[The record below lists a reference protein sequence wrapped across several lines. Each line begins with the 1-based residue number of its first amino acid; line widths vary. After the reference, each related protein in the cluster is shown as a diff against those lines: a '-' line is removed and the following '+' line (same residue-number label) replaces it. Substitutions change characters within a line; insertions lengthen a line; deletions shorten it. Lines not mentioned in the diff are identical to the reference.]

1 MFSSLFSRNQEGLER
16 KNYSRLSIISDF
28 HYPCKKLVTPKERL
42 RYMAAKEGALQDM
55 NDWRDLDLAVF
66 TGDMVQRN
74 GDAEEYRLV
83 RLVVNG
89 LKKRKAFIAG
99 NHELLYTGHGEDLRP
114 CSSTE
119 RILHFARYTKTFGP
133 LYYAKEQRGY
143 LLVFLSPD
151 TVTGGAAVEL
161 SHQQLTWLDQTLAA
175 HRQMPTIIFC
185 HAPLENTAVPE
196 KNGVSLP
203 TPRNS
208 AQPAADI
215 RRILARHHQVR
226 LWVSGHT
233 HTMPGDATFMDDQ
246 NYYEGRVLNVYNSDW
261 DEDTI
266 YSNSIYLYSD
276 KIIIR
281 TYNHTKGIW
290 LPVFDRVV
298 TLPEWCCAVA

>member
-1 MFSSLFSRNQEGLER
+1 MPCFRHCFPGIKRDLKE

-133 LYYAKEQRGY
+133 LYYAKEQRG
-143 LLVFLSPD
+143 
-151 TVTGGAAVEL
+151 
-161 SHQQLTWLDQTLAA
+161 
-175 HRQMPTIIFC
+175 
-185 HAPLENTAVPE
+185 
-196 KNGVSLP
+196 
-203 TPRNS
+203 
-208 AQPAADI
+208 
-215 RRILARHHQVR
+215 
-226 LWVSGHT
+226 
-233 HTMPGDATFMDDQ
+233 
-246 NYYEGRVLNVYNSDW
+246 
-261 DEDTI
+261 
-266 YSNSIYLYSD
+266 
-276 KIIIR
+276 
-281 TYNHTKGIW
+281 
-290 LPVFDRVV
+290 
-298 TLPEWCCAVA
+298 